1 MKPMRVLILEDEP
14 LVALDLESVVSAA
27 APSEVAWAPSIK
39 KAHAALAEPVDFALL
54 DIDVIDGKTF
64 EFALHLINNGTPFAF
79 VSGSRLDDVPDE
91 LRQAPFI
98 RKPFRTADVE
108 DLILAQARLLQ
119 SRPDEHSTVANDN

>member
-79 VSGSRLDDVPDE
+79 VSGSRLDDV
-91 LRQAPFI
+91 RQAPFI